1 METLKI
7 EPTSDTPKIILD
19 AASGA
24 FEISERC
31 FPEDATHFFSP
42 VLEWIKTYC
51 QSPNTKTQFNF
62 KLEYY
67 NTASSK
73 QLFKLFVILHEL
85 SQKSEVVINW
95 YYSASD
101 TDMMSSGERYSKL
114 LNFPFNMVE
123 TD

>member
-1 METLKI
+1 METLRI

-19 AASGA
+19 AQAGI
-24 FEISERC
+24 FEISDRC

-42 VLEWIKTYC
+42 ILEWVKSYS
-51 QSPNTKTQFNF
+51 QAPNAVTEFNF

-73 QLFKLFVILHEL
+73 QLFKLFVILYEL
-85 SQKSEVVINW
+85 SQKNQVVINW
-95 YYSASD
+95 YYSKAD

-114 LNFPFNMVE
+114 LNFPFNIIEM
-123 TD
+123 

>member
-1 METLKI
+1 METLRI

-19 AASGA
+19 AAAGI

-31 FPEDATHFFSP
+31 FPEDATYFFSP
-42 VLEWIKTYC
+42 ILEWVKNYC
-51 QSPNTKTQFNF
+51 QSPNAVTQFDF

-73 QLFKLFVILHEL
+73 QLFKLFVILYEL
-85 SQKSEVVINW
+85 SQKNQVIINW
-95 YYSASD
+95 HYSKAD

-114 LNFPFNMVE
+114 LNFPFNMLE
-123 TD
+123 M